1 MAPLLA
7 LLSELPAPSGMSG
20 WRQDSW
26 RGPGRML
33 AALVPQGEA
42 GNGRSH
48 PQWSMGITPAPEQ
61 GPSQSRD
68 SYSVL
73 RKPSSCQKK
82 GALQSAGKLGQ
93 QRAGPE
99 CILAGRPRAWRAP
112 QLEAWVLRHR
122 RRPGAT
128 SQHSQNGSPVH
139 ATEPRSMNHPAPFQ
153 QSPSQGPVTSGRDEG
168 WQGSSP
174 HTG

>member
-1 MAPLLA
+1 MSSQPLLA
-7 LLSELPAPSGMSG
+7 CQAGGRTAGVDLGGCWLPWSLRERQAMGAPTPSGQWAS
-20 WRQDSW
+20 RQRQNRDP
-26 RGPGRML
+26 RKVGT
-33 AALVPQGEA
+33 A
-42 GNGRSH
+42 
-48 PQWSMGITPAPEQ
+48 TPSSESLP
-61 GPSQSRD
+61 
-68 SYSVL
+68 
-73 RKPSSCQKK
+73 PSSCQKK